1 MSSLKLG
8 EHEHT
13 PEQEAYEHLMR
24 RQLWETG
31 NIDYCGKDSFDN
43 IMKQITKTL
52 EEKPTKPEGEEK
64 EEEATKKSDDGSTN

>member
-1 MSSLKLG
+1 MSTLKLG
-8 EHEHT
+8 EHERT

-43 IMKQITKTL
+43 ILKRITKTL
-52 EEKPTKPEGEEK
+52 EEKPAEK
-64 EEEATKKSDDGSTN
+64 EEEGEATKKSDDGSTN